1 MAWIGTTSVSIC
13 AHWAPAF
20 SAGTGVSQFLFYH
33 HREKVLVAP
42 EFRSQ
47 SASQL
52 VSLSANELIVTGWPR
67 SMCHS
72 EESTGLH
79 WLEWIYV
86 VHRVWKQVDGSHQ
99 TSGPSLLGITQLCEN
114 PKQTFSGGRLGAVP
128 SGRRESRSSLHRQG
142 SGNPVLDSHWVE
154 LIKILCGAICI

>member
-1 MAWIGTTSVSIC
+1 MAWTGTTSVRIC

-20 SAGTGVSQFLFYH
+20 SVGTGVSQFLFCH

-47 SASQL
+47 SVSQL
-52 VSLSANELIVTGWPR
+52 VSLSANRLIVTGWPC

-72 EESTGLH
+72 EESTRLH

-99 TSGPSLLGITQLCEN
+99 TSGPSLLGIVKLREN
-114 PKQTFSGGRLGAVP
+114 PEQTFSGGRMGAVP
-128 SGRRESRSSLHRQG
+128 PGRRESRSSLHRQG